1 LFKFIAFIWNADD
14 TTAAEA
20 ARHWAARV
28 KRLSRWE
35 EKAQATGLR
44 VLCTG
49 YRAGASDSY
58 PLADNKGVV
67 VGTIFP
73 RQPDAAQ
80 RVGEKLL
87 LDGATTSRIVESG
100 GRHLISNYWG
110 QYVAFVANT
119 DARKTFVLAD
129 PVGGLPCYFTRR
141 EGVYVCFSDIA
152 TCTVLG
158 LGPLLID
165 WQQLT
170 LNLVT
175 GMVPVNGNTTL
186 RDVQVIRS
194 GECLEIGSDGTT
206 RSFYWNPF
214 DVVRSGLIEDHSA
227 AIEEL
232 RTTVKACV
240 AAWASGHQSVLHRLS
255 GGVDSN
261 IVLACLRCAP
271 NRPDVTCLNYFSPGS
286 DTDER
291 ALARLGAAKAQC
303 KLIEKERNTALRLEP
318 IFNVLPTPNPWFY
331 LAYLE
336 NTPVER
342 SIASSHGATAILDG
356 GSGDGV
362 FYESR
367 AMLAAGDFVH
377 AHGLKAGL
385 FKIAYDI
392 ARLERTSL
400 WSVLSRGM
408 REGRM
413 RAPWSPLS
421 DLSNSRKFITPE
433 IQQIS
438 PNSLLHPWFEN
449 LDGIPNGKRW
459 HAYLMAVPMGF
470 YDPYGI
476 DGDPENIHPIQ
487 SQPIIELCLRIPT
500 YVLTFGGWGR
510 AVARHAFT
518 GEVPN
523 EIIWRRT
530 KGGLQEHMT
539 SVMTLNLSLIR
550 ETLLDGVL
558 VERGLVSRQLID
570 DYLAGRPT
578 VKHNVGGAM
587 AEVFEYLCLEVWLR
601 KMSPTLQVAA
611 A

>member
-1 LFKFIAFIWNADD
+1 
-14 TTAAEA
+14 
-20 ARHWAARV
+20 
-28 KRLSRWE
+28 
-35 EKAQATGLR
+35 
-44 VLCTG
+44 
-49 YRAGASDSY
+49 
-58 PLADNKGVV
+58 
-67 VGTIFP
+67 
-73 RQPDAAQ
+73 
-80 RVGEKLL
+80 
-87 LDGATTSRIVESG
+87 
-100 GRHLISNYWG
+100 
-110 QYVAFVANT
+110 
-119 DARKTFVLAD
+119 
-129 PVGGLPCYFTRR
+129 
-141 EGVYVCFSDIA
+141 
-152 TCTVLG
+152 
-158 LGPLLID
+158 
-165 WQQLT
+165 
-170 LNLVT
+170 
-175 GMVPVNGNTTL
+175 
-186 RDVQVIRS
+186 
-194 GECLEIGSDGTT
+194 
-206 RSFYWNPF
+206 
-214 DVVRSGLIEDHSA
+214 
-227 AIEEL
+227 
-232 RTTVKACV
+232 
-240 AAWASGHQSVLHRLS
+240 
-255 GGVDSN
+255 
-261 IVLACLRCAP
+261 
-271 NRPDVTCLNYFSPGS
+271 LNYFSPGS

-291 ALARLGAAKAQC
+291 AFARLGAAKAQC
-303 KLIEKERNTALRLEP
+303 TLIEKERNTALRLEP

-377 AHGLKAGL
+377 THGLKPRL

-413 RAPWSPLS
+413 RAPWSPVN

-518 GEVPN
+518 DEVPR

-539 SVMTLNLSLIR
+539 SVMTLNSSLIR